1 MPVPEGV
8 EKLVNRFVLVLP
20 EAYDEYEADVPHPVE
35 TARGREELLAVLR
48 GWAGELDALWQ
59 QAENYF
65 EYGDAAAE
73 VGRRVLADTG
83 LCLDAHEYTR
93 LVPDSTSDDPYGW
106 RVEFR
111 PPDILT
117 VDVWFDRSKNR
128 RFNRGEGG

>member
-1 MPVPEGV
+1 MPVPEEV
-8 EKLVNRFVLVLP
+8 EKLVNRFVMVLP
-20 EAYDEYEADVPHPVE
+20 EAYDESEAAVPHPVE

-59 QAENYF
+59 QTQSYLDYRQGA
-65 EYGDAAAE
+65 DE

-83 LCLDAHEYTR
+83 LCLDADEYTR
-93 LVPDSTSDDPYGW
+93 LVPDPTSADPHGW

-117 VDVWFDRSKNR
+117 VDAWFDRSKNR